1 MNARDHYKRQRLENA
16 DPGELI
22 VMLYDGVLR
31 FTAEAISALA
41 DGDPKVTGEKLGRAL
56 DIIAY
61 LQSALRTDVAPE
73 VVKSLDNTYFAW
85 TMLIL
90 RAQSERDVTILERV
104 REQVAD
110 LRDTWAETALKARQE
125 ASQATTAHTA
135 SVPR

>member
-1 MNARDHYKRQRLENA
+1 MNARETYKRQRLENA

-22 VMLYDGVLR
+22 VMLYDGLLR
-31 FTAEAISALA
+31 FTAEAITALA

-61 LQSALRTDVAPE
+61 LQSTLRTDVAPV

-90 RAQSERDVTILERV
+90 RAQSERDVAILECV
-104 REQVAD
+104 REQVGD
-110 LRDTWAETALKARQE
+110 LRDTWAETVLKARRE
-125 ASQATTAHTA
+125 ASQANAAPVA

>member
-1 MNARDHYKRQRLENA
+1 MNARDTYKRQRLENA

-22 VMLYDGVLR
+22 VMLYDGILR
-31 FTAEAISALA
+31 FSAEALRAMT
-41 DGDPKVTGEKLGRAL
+41 DGDWKVTGEQLGRAL

-85 TMLIL
+85 SMLIL
-90 RAQSERDVTILERV
+90 RAQAERDVSILERV
-104 REQVAD
+104 REQVGD
-110 LRDTWAETALKARQE
+110 MRDTWAETAIKARLE
-125 ASQATTAHTA
+125 AQQGGASHAV